1 MDKALKE
8 FATLK
13 KEYPKAHYYLDFKTP
28 FQLLVGTILSAQCT
42 DERAN
47 MVLQELFRKYKGPE
61 DFAKMNISK
70 LESEIK
76 SAGFYRSKAKGI
88 HESAKIILERFS
100 GKVPDRMEDLVTLP
114 GVGRKTANAILQ
126 NAFNKVEG
134 VVVDTHVIRLSQRLG
149 WSKSSEPEKIEQ
161 DLMRIF
167 PKREW
172 GRLPHI
178 LKAHGRNVCKAPVPS
193 CSKCILNKTCPKI
206 GVTKSK

>member
-8 FATLK
+8 FAILNE
-13 KEYPKAHYYLDFKTP
+13 EYPKAHYYLDFKAP

-47 MVLQELFRKYKGPE
+47 AVLQDLFRKYRSPE
-61 DFAKMNISK
+61 DFAKMSISK

-88 HESAKIILERFS
+88 QGSAKIILDKFHGE
-100 GKVPDRMEDLVTLP
+100 VPDRMGDLITLP
-114 GVGRKTANAILQ
+114 GVGRKTANAIMQ
-126 NAFNKVEG
+126 NAFGKVEG
-134 VVVDTHVIRLSQRLG
+134 IVVDTHVIRLSLRLG
-149 WSKSSEPEKIEQ
+149 WSKSPDAVKIEQ

-167 PKREW
+167 PRKEW
-172 GRLPHI
+172 GRVPHI
-178 LKAHGRNVCKAPVPS
+178 LKAHGRNVCKAPVPF
-193 CSKCILNKTCPKI
+193 CSKCVLNKLCPKI